1 MKKLKKYLFAIL
13 IIFNFLFM
21 YEIFS
26 LNASVEDLRDNL
38 RGAAELIEKL
48 DNDNDTCRSELSKY
62 ETVEVM
68 ELGQ

>member
-1 MKKLKKYLFAIL
+1 MKKLKKYFFVIL

-26 LNASVEDLRDNL
+26 LNASVDVLRDNL
-38 RGAAELIEKL
+38 RDAAELIEKL
-48 DNDNDTCRSELSKY
+48 DNDNDMCRSELSKY